1 MRCALGDGK
10 GILIP
15 IRNQDFH
22 EFKLSGS
29 NGVNHKGEDSAVW
42 SQSPRDQIRAH
53 LEKKYHF
60 TCQCERCSSSHD
72 LDSNFSNLECNCGGF
87 IGDKSETEDDLCS
100 KCGKCADN
108 ELSEKVSLLGRRLGK
123 EGWGEEV
130 EDEVE
135 AIPGCHPSHH
145 LRIQLYIAYLEEKK
159 EGEKETE
166 KVVARA
172 SAVLQVLNKLDP
184 GCTKLA
190 GKYLGLVVTGQMAA
204 ARARGEPGLSKELV
218 RARMQAVKLS
228 SDFCIG
234 NK

>member
-1 MRCALGDGK
+1 M
-10 GILIP
+10 
-15 IRNQDFH
+15 
-22 EFKLSGS
+22 
-29 NGVNHKGEDSAVW
+29 
-42 SQSPRDQIRAH
+42 
-53 LEKKYHF
+53 
-60 TCQCERCSSSHD
+60 
-72 LDSNFSNLECNCGGF
+72 
-87 IGDKSETEDDLCS
+87 
-100 KCGKCADN
+100 
-108 ELSEKVSLLGRRLGK
+108 LGRRLEK

-145 LRIQLYIAYLEEKK
+145 LRIQLYIAYLEERK
-159 EGEKETE
+159 EDEKKETE

-190 GKYLGLVVTGQMAA
+190 GKYLGFVVTGQMAA
-204 ARARGEPGLSKELV
+204 ARARGEPGLSKEMM

-234 NK
+234 SK

>member
-1 MRCALGDGK
+1 MLGQ
-10 GILIP
+10 
-15 IRNQDFH
+15 R
-22 EFKLSGS
+22 
-29 NGVNHKGEDSAVW
+29 
-42 SQSPRDQIRAH
+42 
-53 LEKKYHF
+53 LE
-60 TCQCERCSSSHD
+60 
-72 LDSNFSNLECNCGGF
+72 
-87 IGDKSETEDDLCS
+87 
-100 KCGKCADN
+100 
-108 ELSEKVSLLGRRLGK
+108 K

-159 EGEKETE
+159 EKEETE

-190 GKYLGLVVTGQMAA
+190 GKYLGLVVTGQMAE
-204 ARARGEPGLSKELV
+204 ARARGEPGLSREMV

-234 NK
+234 SK

>member
-1 MRCALGDGK
+1 MHL
-10 GILIP
+10 IL
-15 IRNQDFH
+15 RYHTFLQ
-22 EFKLSGS
+22 
-29 NGVNHKGEDSAVW
+29 
-42 SQSPRDQIRAH
+42 PREQIQAH
-53 LEKKYHF
+53 LEKNYHF
-60 TCQCERCSSSHD
+60 TCQCQRCSSSHD
-72 LDSNFSNLECNCGGF
+72 LNSNFSNLECNCGGF
-87 IGDKSETEDDLCS
+87 FRDKSETKDDLCS
-100 KCGKCADN
+100 KCGNCADN
-108 ELSEKVSLLGRRLGK
+108 ELSEKVSLLGRRLEK

-135 AIPGCHPSHH
+135 TIPGCHPSHH

-159 EGEKETE
+159 EGENREGDSE

-190 GKYLGLVVTGQMAA
+190 GKYLGFVVTGQMAA
-204 ARARGEPGLSKELV
+204 ARARGEPGLSKEMM

-234 NK
+234 SK